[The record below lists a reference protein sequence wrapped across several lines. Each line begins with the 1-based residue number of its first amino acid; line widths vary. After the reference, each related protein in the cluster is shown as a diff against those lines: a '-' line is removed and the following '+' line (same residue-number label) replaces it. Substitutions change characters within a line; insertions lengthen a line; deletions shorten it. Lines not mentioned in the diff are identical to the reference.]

1 MFRKKTFYSVAMAL
15 LLLNGCGSNDTK
27 TDSSASASDINYT
40 YSVIN
45 NQGEAVKSKIGE
57 YEVYL
62 YSNYK
67 EVADDKSP
75 HKGVVVKINE
85 TESKL
90 MSIQATYID
99 KKITAKV
106 YQNDKLINNP
116 EAIEVT
122 DENPIVKIDVEI

>member
-27 TDSSASASDINYT
+27 TDSSASDINYT
-40 YSVIN
+40 YNVIN
-45 NQGEAVKSKIGE
+45 NQGEAVKSKVGKYQIR
-57 YEVYL
+57 L

-67 EVADDKSP
+67 EVADDRSP

-90 MSIQATYID
+90 MAIQATYID

-106 YQNDKLINNP
+106 YQNSKLINSP